1 MVRSQ
6 PATDSFDRLIEG
18 DPGEL
23 NLAAAAL
30 AIAEDVYPHLDRG
43 AYLQRLDE
51 MARQAG
57 EALSPGARPVE
68 VLGRLNTYLFQEQGF
83 AGNRESYT
91 DPRNSYLNEVMDRRL
106 GIPITLSMLYLELAW
121 RLGLHCDGVGFPGH
135 FLVKCTVSGGQAVLD
150 PFNEGVSLGEEDL
163 MRMAAHSM
171 GPERAARD
179 RLGDLLI
186 ATDRRAILG
195 RMLRNLKFIHLSQGE
210 HEDALRV
217 VNRMLSL
224 DPSSSADLLDRA
236 RLYDDMGA
244 MRAALAD
251 YRAYLDLA
259 GDGVDLVDVRT
270 RVDALQGQV
279 RRLN

>member
-1 MVRSQ
+1 MVRAQ
-6 PATDSFDRLIEG
+6 PATDSFEQLIKVE
-18 DPGEL
+18 PQEL

-30 AIAEDVYPHLDRG
+30 AFAQDVYPDLDRA
-43 AYLQRLDE
+43 AYLERLDG

-57 EALSPGARPVE
+57 EGLSPRARPVE
-68 VLGRLNTYLFQEQGF
+68 VLGRLNAYLFQEQGF
-83 AGNRESYT
+83 SGNRDSYA

-121 RLGLHCDGVGFPGH
+121 RLGLRCEGVGFPGH
-135 FLVKCTVSGGQAVLD
+135 FLIKCTVSGGQAVLD
-150 PFNEGVSLGEEDL
+150 PFNEGASLGEEDL

-179 RLGDLLI
+179 RLRDLI
-186 ATDRRAILG
+186 VAADRRAILG

-210 HEDALRV
+210 NDDALRV

-236 RLYDDMGA
+236 RLYDEMGA

-251 YRAYLDLA
+251 YRAVVEMVGNAADLA
-259 GDGVDLVDVRT
+259 EIHT
-270 RVDALQGQV
+270 RVQALQGQV